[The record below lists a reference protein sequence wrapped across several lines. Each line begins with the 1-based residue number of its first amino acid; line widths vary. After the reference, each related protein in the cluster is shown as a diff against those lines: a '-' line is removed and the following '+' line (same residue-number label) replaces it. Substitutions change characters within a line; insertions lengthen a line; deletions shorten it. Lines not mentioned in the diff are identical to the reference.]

1 MSHKDADHIDKK
13 QVFIDS
19 IERKVSSVL
28 PEDDRDGE
36 LLGPLRKSAEKEL
49 VRKLDM
55 RLLPTIVVIFIMN
68 YIDVSLLYF
77 WSSIIDS
84 DTRDY
89 FISARQ

>member
-36 LLGPLRKSAEKEL
+36 LLGPLRKSAEQGL

-77 WSSIIDS
+77 
-84 DTRDY
+84 
-89 FISARQ
+89 

>member
-55 RLLPTIVVIFIMN
+55 RLLPTIVMISIMN
-68 YIDVSLLYF
+68 FIDVSLCQSYIFFKLHN
-77 WSSIIDS
+77 
-84 DTRDY
+84 
-89 FISARQ
+89 

>member
-1 MSHKDADHIDKK
+1 MSHKDIDHIDKK

-77 WSSIIDS
+77 
-84 DTRDY
+84 
-89 FISARQ
+89 